1 MHTTPMKMP
10 STYISLLVCGLMLI
24 FYVNNSRQIH
34 LQKQVLT
41 PPSTKIIKP
50 LVARLLP
57 AIPANPDNN
66 NGDHQLPIQ
75 TGHALSFFHVV
86 LTFIAPEIKL
96 TQ

>member
-41 PPSTKIIKP
+41 QPSTKIIKP

-57 AIPANPDNN
+57 AIPENPDNN

>member
-1 MHTTPMKMP
+1 MHTKPMKMP

-24 FYVNNSRQIH
+24 FYLNNSRQIH

>member
-1 MHTTPMKMP
+1 MHTKPMKMP

-50 LVARLLP
+50 HVARLLP

>member
-24 FYVNNSRQIH
+24 FYLNNSRQIH

-57 AIPANPDNN
+57 AIPAIPDNN

-75 TGHALSFFHVV
+75 TGHAISFFHVV